1 MTTSTTLQSLFMK
14 EDEERR
20 KEQRNW
26 LDLPPE
32 LTTSILLRLS
42 VTDILFNAQKV
53 CRQWRRV
60 CKDPSMWQKINLQD
74 CLYRFDFEGMCRHI
88 VDLSQGG
95 LLEINIGHFVSDSL
109 LSYIADRSSNL
120 KGLGLSIYEPMTNE
134 GVLKGIAKFP
144 WLETL
149 EVFHSSF
156 KLDLKAIGHA
166 CPQLKT
172 LKLNFLGCPGHD
184 NYLRSQVDL
193 ISPPV
198 ECDDDAL
205 AIAESMP
212 KLRHLQLIWNG
223 LTNTGLNVI
232 LDGCPHLEDLD
243 VRKCFNIKLVG
254 NLEKRCLERIKELRR
269 PGDSTADYPYNIEKK
284 MKTSSP
290 SPMKDEEPRS
300 WADLPSELTSLILI
314 RLSVADILNNA
325 QKVCRPWRRVCKEP
339 SMWRKID
346 MRNLIR
352 DRGMLE
358 PLAIM
363 CRHAV
368 DRSEGGL
375 VKIHLGNFV
384 NDDLLDYIA
393 DRSKNLRSLGL
404 GMCFPRVTR
413 PGLVNAITKLPLLET
428 LEVSHSCLNLSLED
442 IGHACPQLKT
452 LKLNSSGGFWNSRND
467 DDYALEIAKSMP
479 ELRHLHLYANN
490 LSYTRLNAIL
500 DGCPHLERL
509 VTDVLQA

>member
-1 MTTSTTLQSLFMK
+1 
-14 EDEERR
+14 
-20 KEQRNW
+20 
-26 LDLPPE
+26 
-32 LTTSILLRLS
+32 
-42 VTDILFNAQKV
+42 
-53 CRQWRRV
+53 
-60 CKDPSMWQKINLQD
+60 
-74 CLYRFDFEGMCRHI
+74 
-88 VDLSQGG
+88 
-95 LLEINIGHFVSDSL
+95 
-109 LSYIADRSSNL
+109 
-120 KGLGLSIYEPMTNE
+120 MTNK
-134 GVLKGIAKFP
+134 GVMNGIAKFP
-144 WLETL
+144 LLETL
-149 EVFHSSF
+149 EVFHSSL
-156 KLDLKAIGHA
+156 KLDLKAIGHV

-172 LKLNFLGCPGHD
+172 LKLNSLCCPGPAHG
-184 NYLRSQVDL
+184 NYAISQLGDM
-193 ISPPV
+193 PPLV

-212 KLRHLQLIWNG
+212 KLRHLQLMGNG

-232 LDGCPHLEDLD
+232 LDRCPHLEHLD
-243 VRKCFNIKLVG
+243 VRKCFNMNLVG

-269 PGDSTADYPYNIEKK
+269 PGDSTADYPYNIGVSVMLQIMISCRFYPSHRPSSSSSLPPAMKERGYRNLAEILENAQKVCRSWRGVVFKDPWMWRRIDLSNRRSSISCVVTLLIVAREAWLRSTFGTMK

-290 SPMKDEEPRS
+290 SPMKDEEPRN

-352 DRGMLE
+352 DRGMLD

-393 DRSKNLRSLGL
+393 DRSRNLRSLGL

-413 PGLVNAITKLPLLET
+413 PGLMNAITKIPLLET

-467 DDYALEIAKSMP
+467 DDYALEIAESMP
-479 ELRHLHLYANN
+479 ELRHLHLYGNN
-490 LSYTRLNAIL
+490 LSDTRLYAIL
-500 DGCPHLERL
+500 DGCPHLER
-509 VTDVLQA
+509 VFTNVLPA